1 MTPEEV
7 RLIAGAS
14 MDYERRLVAV
24 ITRLDGQ
31 VQRLATYLDAVTD
44 DRQVVAEERDRLN
57 ARLAETATV
66 CQRHGCMW
74 DAPEAHE
81 ACRAEQRDTI
91 KALMVACDELM
102 TEFVSKKRAANWG
115 TINDAMVAGAASI
128 RASTL

>member
-1 MTPEEV
+1 MTERACTSLTPEEV

-57 ARLAETATV
+57 ARLAE
-66 CQRHGCMW
+66 RLHL
-74 DAPEAHE
+74 
-81 ACRAEQRDTI
+81 
-91 KALMVACDELM
+91 AL
-102 TEFVSKKRAANWG
+102 RAALARLG
-115 TINDAMVAGAASI
+115 GMERT
-128 RASTL
+128 

>member
-1 MTPEEV
+1 MTERACTSLTPEEV

-57 ARLAETATV
+57 RL
-66 CQRHGCMW
+66 HL
-74 DAPEAHE
+74 
-81 ACRAEQRDTI
+81 
-91 KALMVACDELM
+91 AL
-102 TEFVSKKRAANWG
+102 RAALAQLG
-115 TINDAMVAGAASI
+115 GMERT
-128 RASTL
+128 

>member
-1 MTPEEV
+1 MTERACTSLTPEEV

-66 CQRHGCMW
+66 CRRHGCMW
-74 DAPEAHE
+74 VRPTG
-81 ACRAEQRDTI
+81 RI
-91 KALMVACDELM
+91 
-102 TEFVSKKRAANWG
+102 TER
-115 TINDAMVAGAASI
+115 T
-128 RASTL
+128 